1 MPENCFQL
9 PTECR
14 LLYTV
19 TLKIELNFIEFS
31 SVDKLTTLDSKNR
44 DVRIFTEDGIYE
56 VTMLAKTEKAVV
68 RDIEELLPKIGEMS
82 AKVWLNRMW
91 YGFFK
96 NSDFLTVDKN
106 VLRADGA

>member
-31 SVDKLTTLDSKNR
+31 VTLKMRATDGKQY
-44 DVRIFTEDGIYE
+44 DTRIFTEDGIYE
-56 VTMLAKTEKAVV
+56 VTLLAKTEK
-68 RDIEELLPKIGEMS
+68 
-82 AKVWLNRMW
+82 AKVWLNRMCE

-106 VLRADGA
+106 VLRADGV

>member
-1 MPENCFQL
+1 MPEHCFQL

-56 VTMLAKTEKAVV
+56 VTMLAKTEKA
-68 RDIEELLPKIGEMS
+68 
-82 AKVWLNRMW
+82 KVWLNRMCE

>member
-19 TLKIELNFIEFS
+19 TLKIEINFIEFS
-31 SVDKLTTLDSKNR
+31 VVVKMTTTDDKQYDT
-44 DVRIFTEDGIYE
+44 RIFTEDGIYE
-56 VTMLAKTEKAVV
+56 VTMLAKTEKA
-68 RDIEELLPKIGEMS
+68 
-82 AKVWLNRMW
+82 KVWLNRMCE